1 MDEDSKLIYGKQYKY
16 LKRYK
21 KQLIFEITL
30 ENGDSIVNMYKGKLL
45 PDRLALST
53 PYKGPCESLKTA
65 SISFFDKGGRYFHNE
80 DLVQQINEI
89 LKPIYVKYQEQLKL
103 SGDEQRTGRKHD
115 RIIIEVTVSG
125 IRNLCNNTDVCL
137 SNSHFFTE
145 IYNCLYDIA
154 YKNNISRTIIPVYSD

>member
-1 MDEDSKLIYGKQYKY
+1 MPSLMISFQATARVSRYTPAQISKSSLLKTNHGQASLQLPMSRKQRSLI
-16 LKRYK
+16 
-21 KQLIFEITL
+21 
-30 ENGDSIVNMYKGKLL
+30 
-45 PDRLALST
+45 
-53 PYKGPCESLKTA
+53 KTA